1 MKPSQIDQAARDT
14 VRRMMNGDSLTDAL
28 HLSCGPY
35 PAQKAKDEVKKY
47 LIGSRWIDIHWNLTE
62 KGREEVEA

>member
-14 VRRMMNGDSLTDAL
+14 VRLMMNGDSLTDAL

-35 PAQKAKDEVKKY
+35 PSQKSKDAVKQY
-47 LIGSRWIDIHWNLTE
+47 LIASRWIDIHFKLTQ
-62 KGREEVEA
+62 KGRDEVG